1 MTGQVKE
8 EILTR
13 WGELGLRFEAGK
25 IRFDPVL
32 LDANEVPAGGA
43 LTFTLNRVPY
53 AIRRGALTRLRTRV
67 DRQWV
72 DHPHHRF
79 DPQGV
84 EAVEIELPL

>member
-1 MTGQVKE
+1 VKE
-8 EILTR
+8 EILAR
-13 WGELGLRFEAGK
+13 WGELGLRFEGGC

-32 LDANEVPAGGA
+32 LDAGEVPADGA

-53 AIRRGALTRLRTRV
+53 AVRRGAVMRLRTRV
-67 DRQWV
+67 HGQWV
-72 DHPHHRF
+72 DHPQYRF